1 MKNMTR
7 ILIFNFFFLFSSG
20 IILSQPSIQWVKT
33 YNGYG
38 NYWDEAVSVITDD
51 SNNIY
56 VTGGISGIGA
66 NNFDYATIK
75 YKPNGDTSWIRLY
88 ASPGSNMFDAGR
100 VITISNTG
108 YVYVSGAAVTLKYDR
123 NGTQLWVSENNA
135 DSKNIEFD
143 SLNNIYTCGSGNE
156 DYTLNKFDTNGVRLW
171 QRRYNGP
178 GNNQDRVGGMTV
190 DRFGNIVVTGG
201 SWGLNNSQ
209 YDYATVKYN
218 SNGDTLWERRYNGPA
233 PLSSVPTDIA
243 YAVTTD
249 HEGNAYVTGLSDDEN
264 NVARCYTIKYSPT
277 GETIWSRSHNL
288 SIGYKIMMDNNGQN
302 LYITGIIGGGNFLL
316 LKYTIDGDL
325 LWEKIISPGNIYTP
339 APTMILDNSGNIYLG
354 ASRLESPILSKLLVV
369 KFDSLGNR
377 LWDISY
383 DHRPMGENFPYA
395 LALDKQNNVIAA
407 GSTTTNSHDYLII
420 KISQL
425 TGLIGNNNEIP
436 DFFKLQQNYPNP
448 FNPSTTIN
456 YELPLLNRGAE
467 ISSHISLKIYD
478 VLGSE
483 IATLVDEKQSAGKYS
498 VEFDVR
504 LHGQGSELSSGI
516 YFYTLKWGNYIE
528 TKSMILIK

>member
-1 MKNMTR
+1 MKCLLS
-7 ILIFNFFFLFSSG
+7 ILIFLTSQ

-38 NYWDEAVSVITDD
+38 NYIDVAFSVITDD
-51 SNNIY
+51 SSNIF
-56 VTGGISGIGA
+56 VTGIIAGNGA
-66 NNFDYATIK
+66 NKFDYATIK
-75 YKPNGDTSWIRLY
+75 YKPNGDTAWVRLY

-135 DSKNIEFD
+135 DCKSIEFD
-143 SLNNIYTCGSGNE
+143 SLNYIYTCGSGNE
-156 DYTLNKFDTNGVRLW
+156 DYTLTKFDTNGVRLW

-249 HEGNAYVTGLSDDEN
+249 HEGNVYVTGWSDDEN

-288 SIGYKIMMDNNGQN
+288 SIGYKIMVDKNGQN

-316 LKYTIDGDL
+316 LKYTIDGEL
-325 LWEKIISPGNIYTP
+325 LWEKIISPGNVFTP
-339 APTMILDNSGNIYLG
+339 APTIILDSAGNIYLG
-354 ASRLESPILSKLLVV
+354 ASKLESPTLSKLLVV
-369 KFDSLGNR
+369 KFDSSGNQ
-377 LWDISY
+377 LWNITYNHTPTSV
-383 DHRPMGENFPYA
+383 NFPYA

-407 GSTTTNSHDYLII
+407 GSTTTNSRDYLTI

-425 TGLIGNNNEIP
+425 TGLIVNNNEIP
-436 DFFKLQQNYPNP
+436 KSFELHQNYPNP
-448 FNPSTTIN
+448 FNPKTNINFSTPKNSFVT
-456 YELPLLNRGAE
+456 
-467 ISSHISLKIYD
+467 LKVYD
-478 VLGSE
+478 LTGKE
-483 IATLVDEKQSAGKYS
+483 IAILVNEDLNAGVYS
-498 VEFDVR
+498 FDFNAAD
-504 LHGQGSELSSGI
+504 LASGV
-516 YFYTLKWGNYIE
+516 YFYKLTAGDYSDVKKMTLLK
-528 TKSMILIK
+528 

>member
-1 MKNMTR
+1 M
-7 ILIFNFFFLFSSG
+7 
-20 IILSQPSIQWVKT
+20 ILSQPSIQWVKT

-38 NYWDEAVSVITDD
+38 NYLDAAFSVITDD

-56 VTGGISGIGA
+56 VTGGISGIGS

-75 YKPNGDTSWIRLY
+75 YKPNGDTAWVRLY
-88 ASPGSNMFDAGR
+88 ASPGINTFDIARDIKISKTGFIY
-100 VITISNTG
+100 VTGAESTI
-108 YVYVSGAAVTLKYDR
+108 KYDKSG
-123 NGTQLWVSENNA
+123 NQIWVAANVANCLKL
-135 DSKNIEFD
+135 DFD
-143 SLNNIYTCGSGNE
+143 SLNIYTCGSGNE

-249 HEGNAYVTGLSDDEN
+249 HEANVYVTGRSDDEN

-277 GETIWSRSHNL
+277 GETIWSRSHSL
-288 SIGYKIMMDNNGQN
+288 SIGYKIMMDKNGQN
-302 LYITGIIGGGNFLL
+302 LYITGIIGSGNFLL
-316 LKYTIDGDL
+316 LKYTIDGEL
-325 LWEKIISPGNIYTP
+325 LWEKIISPGNVFTP
-339 APTMILDNSGNIYLG
+339 APTIILDSAGNIYLG
-354 ASRLESPILSKLLVV
+354 ASRLESPVLSKLLVV
-369 KFDSLGNR
+369 KFDSSGNQ
-377 LWDISY
+377 LWNIAY
-383 DHRPMGENFPYA
+383 NHTPTGENFPYA
-395 LALDKQNNVIAA
+395 LELDKQNNVIAA
-407 GSTTTNSHDYLII
+407 GYTTTNSSNYLII

-436 DFFKLQQNYPNP
+436 KFFEIHQNYPNP
-448 FNPSTTIN
+448 FNPTTNIKFSLPKNSLITLRIYDIKGKEVADVINDRRDAGN
-456 YELPLLNRGAE
+456 YEIKFDA
-467 ISSHISLKIYD
+467 S
-478 VLGSE
+478 
-483 IATLVDEKQSAGKYS
+483 KY
-498 VEFDVR
+498 
-504 LHGQGSELSSGI
+504 GLSSGI
-516 YFYTLKWGNYIE
+516 YFYTLQSGNFKQ
-528 TKSMILIK
+528 TRKMIIIK